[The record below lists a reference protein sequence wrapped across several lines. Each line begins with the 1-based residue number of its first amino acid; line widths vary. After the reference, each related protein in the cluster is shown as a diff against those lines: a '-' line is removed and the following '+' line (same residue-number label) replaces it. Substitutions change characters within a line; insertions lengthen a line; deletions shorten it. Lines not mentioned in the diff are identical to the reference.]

1 MPPHSFRLEKSSG
14 FCHPASIPTRPSFLG
29 CHNWRQISG
38 VLEGRWR
45 FTESLYI
52 SIKPLTARE
61 DTPRV
66 SAENRARAATR
77 ASFLTIGE
85 FALDLAFAETANQ
98 MIACADRQRHHG
110 KGRVLARRRHK
121 ARSVHHEQIFH
132 VVRLVERI
140 EH

>member
-1 MPPHSFRLEKSSG
+1 MTNHKWRRRVATRVPNMSAIAMKKTHIRKMLARLRLSCLTHHQRGQSNGSSG
-14 FCHPASIPTRPSFLG
+14 
-29 CHNWRQISG
+29 SG
-38 VLEGRWR
+38 SDQDE
-45 FTESLYI
+45 
-52 SIKPLTARE
+52 
-61 DTPRV
+61 
-66 SAENRARAATR
+66 
-77 ASFLTIGE
+77 FLTRGE

-98 MIACADRQRHHG
+98 MIACAHRQRHHG